1 MQPFARDLGY
11 EGAPFEWDEKDR
23 RHRMARLDA
32 LFFHLYGIKR
42 DDAEYILET
51 FPIVREHDEKAHG
64 RFLTKDLVLAYLNAV
79 EAGDLKTTV
88 SV

>member
-1 MQPFARDLGY
+1 MR
-11 EGAPFEWDEKDR
+11 KR
-23 RHRMARLDA
+23 IARLDA

-51 FPIVREHDEKAHG
+51 FPIVREQDEKAHG

-88 SV
+88 SG